1 MKIATIIIV
10 ILGVLAAI
18 GLGIV
23 WEADVNEAKQLLN
36 DSGLEQNAELKKV
49 IDSERNGGY
58 ALIAGGIVSLIS
70 VILLGKLKKISA
82 LLILISAVVPA
93 IFDLR
98 SFIATFLLIIGA
110 ILAFLYKP
118 KAPASEVTEVTA
130 V

>member
-110 ILAFLYKP
+110 VLAFLYKP